1 MNFST
6 PEAPAPAPRVSYI
19 MATRNR
25 ASYLERTLANVR
37 EFIESQDELIIVDG
51 GSTDTTRDVVASNL
65 DIIAVFVSEPDH
77 GEAHAINK
85 AIFRARG
92 RYIKPITDDDYYFPD
107 AMRRVIEVM
116 EEHPEIDAIQCGG
129 EAWDLRSG
137 KPVFDGLRFLP
148 SDVPASPR
156 AVFANAM
163 SGLELIL
170 TKDAVERIGGVS
182 SNYKAVD
189 ADLICRLI
197 ECCCVLRYLDIK
209 LFKWHFYPHFNL
221 NEVAK
226 SPHDFALINLR
237 LGNLQTFMQ
246 HDPET
251 FLSLATA
258 GVSSRVRAL
267 AYWMWFAALLG
278 RSPLWRAAFPLFWIV
293 SQIVRFKRSFR
304 VRAVN
309 ISNVSKNSHEWTG
322 QLR

>member
-1 MNFST
+1 MSR
-6 PEAPAPAPRVSYI
+6 PSGQPRVSYI

-25 ASYLERTLANVR
+25 GAYLERTLANIR
-37 EFIESQDELIIVDG
+37 EFIEPCDELVIVDG
-51 GSTDTTRDVVASNL
+51 ASTDATSEVIERNRDIVTTY
-65 DIIAVFVSEPDH
+65 VSEPDH

-85 AIFRARG
+85 AIFRSRG
-92 RYIKPITDDDYYFPD
+92 RYIKPVTDDDYYYPD
-107 AMRRVIEVM
+107 AVRRLIEVM

-148 SDVPASPR
+148 SDVPASPH

-163 SGLELIL
+163 SGLGLIL
-170 TKDAVERIGGVS
+170 TRDVVERIGGVS

-197 ECCCVLRYLDIK
+197 ECGCALRYLDIK
-209 LFKWHFYPHFNL
+209 LFKWHFYPHSNL
-221 NEVAK
+221 NEVTK

-278 RSPLWRAAFPLFWIV
+278 RSPLWRAAFPLFWIM
-293 SQIVRFKRSFR
+293 SQIVRLKRSFR

-309 ISNVSKNSHEWTG
+309 ISDLSQKSHEWTG